1 MSTGTGKSARPKWQ
15 TAGDKAA
22 ATDATAWG
30 IIAME
35 KAARLKKTA
44 ALRAQRLEQSARE
57 AAEAAETAATAP
69 AKARPRRRSG
79 QSTVDNGKAD
89 T

>member
-57 AAEAAETAATAP
+57 AAETAATAP